1 MSNILTLSISEL
13 VSKLKSGDISSVELC
28 SAYID
33 RYDKFEKDVKAWA
46 YFDKKLLLEKATEAD
61 ENRKA
66 GKPLGQLHGLPIG
79 IKDIFGTVEN
89 FSNMVKKG
97 YPMVWRYNNFEFLNL
112 EEIPQGYSQIVRITD
127 QNDKLFLLKYF
138 MKNVAGIWKISG
150 VSIIEASDFS
160 A

>member
-1 MSNILTLSISEL
+1 MIRLIAVFFLSMSTLL
-13 VSKLKSGDISSVELC
+13 F
-28 SAYID
+28 AN
-33 RYDKFEKDVKAWA
+33 
-46 YFDKKLLLEKATEAD
+46 EKADIQSTISDQLRAFASDNFIEAFTH
-61 ENRKA
+61 A
-66 GKPLGQLHGLPIG
+66 SPG

-112 EEIPQGYSQIVRITD
+112 EKTPQGYSQIVRITD

>member
-1 MSNILTLSISEL
+1 MIRLIAVFFLSMSTLL
-13 VSKLKSGDISSVELC
+13 FAD
-28 SAYID
+28 
-33 RYDKFEKDVKAWA
+33 
-46 YFDKKLLLEKATEAD
+46 EKADIQSTISDQLRAFASDNFIEAFTH
-61 ENRKA
+61 A
-66 GKPLGQLHGLPIG
+66 SPG
-79 IKDIFGTVEN
+79 IKDMFGTVEN

-112 EEIPQGYSQIVRITD
+112 EETPQGYSQIVRITD

-150 VSIIEASDFS
+150 VSIIETSDFS

>member
-1 MSNILTLSISEL
+1 MIRLIAVFFLSMSTLL
-13 VSKLKSGDISSVELC
+13 FAD
-28 SAYID
+28 
-33 RYDKFEKDVKAWA
+33 
-46 YFDKKLLLEKATEAD
+46 EKADIQSTISDQLRAFASDNFIEAFTH
-61 ENRKA
+61 A
-66 GKPLGQLHGLPIG
+66 SPG

-89 FSNMVKKG
+89 FSSMVKTG

-112 EEIPQGYSQIVRITD
+112 EETPQGYSQIVRITD

>member
-1 MSNILTLSISEL
+1 MIRLIAVFFLSMSTLL
-13 VSKLKSGDISSVELC
+13 FAD
-28 SAYID
+28 
-33 RYDKFEKDVKAWA
+33 
-46 YFDKKLLLEKATEAD
+46 EKADIQSTISDQLRAFASDNFIEAFTH
-61 ENRKA
+61 A
-66 GKPLGQLHGLPIG
+66 SPG

-112 EEIPQGYSQIVRITD
+112 EETPQGYSQIVRITD

>member
-1 MSNILTLSISEL
+1 MIRLIAVFFLSMSTLL
-13 VSKLKSGDISSVELC
+13 FAD
-28 SAYID
+28 
-33 RYDKFEKDVKAWA
+33 
-46 YFDKKLLLEKATEAD
+46 EKADIQSTISDQLRAFASDNFIEAFTH
-61 ENRKA
+61 A
-66 GKPLGQLHGLPIG
+66 SPG

-112 EEIPQGYSQIVRITD
+112 EETPQGYSQIVRITD

-150 VSIIEASDFS
+150 VSIIEASEFS

>member
-1 MSNILTLSISEL
+1 MIRLIAVFFLSMATLL
-13 VSKLKSGDISSVELC
+13 FAD
-28 SAYID
+28 
-33 RYDKFEKDVKAWA
+33 
-46 YFDKKLLLEKATEAD
+46 EKADIQSTISDQLRAFASDNFIEAFTH
-61 ENRKA
+61 A
-66 GKPLGQLHGLPIG
+66 SPG

-112 EEIPQGYSQIVRITD
+112 EETPQGYSQIVRITD

>member
-1 MSNILTLSISEL
+1 MIRLIAVFFLSMSTLL
-13 VSKLKSGDISSVELC
+13 FAD
-28 SAYID
+28 
-33 RYDKFEKDVKAWA
+33 
-46 YFDKKLLLEKATEAD
+46 EKADIQSTISDQLRAFASDNFIEAFTH
-61 ENRKA
+61 A
-66 GKPLGQLHGLPIG
+66 SPG

-112 EEIPQGYSQIVRITD
+112 EETPQGYSQIVRITD

-150 VSIIEASDFS
+150 VSIMEASDFS

>member
-1 MSNILTLSISEL
+1 MIRLIAVFFLSMSTLL
-13 VSKLKSGDISSVELC
+13 FAD
-28 SAYID
+28 
-33 RYDKFEKDVKAWA
+33 
-46 YFDKKLLLEKATEAD
+46 EKADIQSTISDQLRAFASDNFIEAFTH
-61 ENRKA
+61 A
-66 GKPLGQLHGLPIG
+66 SPG

-112 EEIPQGYSQIVRITD
+112 EETPKGYSQIVRITD

>member
-1 MSNILTLSISEL
+1 MIRLIAVFFLSMSTLL
-13 VSKLKSGDISSVELC
+13 FAD
-28 SAYID
+28 
-33 RYDKFEKDVKAWA
+33 
-46 YFDKKLLLEKATEAD
+46 EKADIQSTISDQLRAFASDNFIEAFTH
-61 ENRKA
+61 A
-66 GKPLGQLHGLPIG
+66 SPG

-89 FSNMVKKG
+89 LSNLVKKG

-112 EEIPQGYSQIVRITD
+112 EETPQGYSQIVRITD

>member
-1 MSNILTLSISEL
+1 VIRLIAVFFLSMSTLL
-13 VSKLKSGDISSVELC
+13 FAD
-28 SAYID
+28 
-33 RYDKFEKDVKAWA
+33 
-46 YFDKKLLLEKATEAD
+46 EKADIQSTISDQLRAFASDNFIEAFTH
-61 ENRKA
+61 A
-66 GKPLGQLHGLPIG
+66 SPG

-112 EEIPQGYSQIVRITD
+112 EETPQGYSQIVRITD

-150 VSIIEASDFS
+150 VSIIETSDFS

>member
-1 MSNILTLSISEL
+1 MVRLVAVFFLSMSTLL
-13 VSKLKSGDISSVELC
+13 
-28 SAYID
+28 
-33 RYDKFEKDVKAWA
+33 F
-46 YFDKKLLLEKATEAD
+46 AD
-61 ENRKA
+61 EKTDIQSTISD
-66 GKPLGQLHGLPIG
+66 QLRAFASDNFIEAFTHASPG

-112 EEIPQGYSQIVRITD
+112 EETPQGYSQIVRITD

-138 MKNVAGIWKISG
+138 MKNIAGIWKISG

>member
-1 MSNILTLSISEL
+1 MIRLIAVFFLSMSTLL
-13 VSKLKSGDISSVELC
+13 FAD
-28 SAYID
+28 
-33 RYDKFEKDVKAWA
+33 
-46 YFDKKLLLEKATEAD
+46 EKADIQSTISDQLRAFASDNFIEAFTH
-61 ENRKA
+61 A
-66 GKPLGQLHGLPIG
+66 SPG

-112 EEIPQGYSQIVRITD
+112 EETPQGYSQIVRITD

-138 MKNVAGIWKISG
+138 MTNVAGIWKISG

>member
-1 MSNILTLSISEL
+1 MIRLIAVFFLSMSTLL
-13 VSKLKSGDISSVELC
+13 FAD
-28 SAYID
+28 
-33 RYDKFEKDVKAWA
+33 
-46 YFDKKLLLEKATEAD
+46 EKADIQSTISDQLRAFASDNFIEAFTH
-61 ENRKA
+61 A
-66 GKPLGQLHGLPIG
+66 SPG

-112 EEIPQGYSQIVRITD
+112 EEPPQGYSQIVRITD

>member
-1 MSNILTLSISEL
+1 MIRLITVFFLSMSTLL
-13 VSKLKSGDISSVELC
+13 FAD
-28 SAYID
+28 
-33 RYDKFEKDVKAWA
+33 
-46 YFDKKLLLEKATEAD
+46 EKADIQSIISDQLKAFASDNFIEAFTH
-61 ENRKA
+61 A
-66 GKPLGQLHGLPIG
+66 SPG

-112 EEIPQGYSQIVRITD
+112 EETPQGYSQIVRITD

>member
-1 MSNILTLSISEL
+1 MSTLL
-13 VSKLKSGDISSVELC
+13 FAD
-28 SAYID
+28 
-33 RYDKFEKDVKAWA
+33 
-46 YFDKKLLLEKATEAD
+46 EKADIESTISDQLKAFASDNFIEAFTH
-61 ENRKA
+61 A
-66 GKPLGQLHGLPIG
+66 SPG

-112 EEIPQGYSQIVRITD
+112 EETPQGYSQIVRITD

-138 MKNVAGIWKISG
+138 MTNVAGIWKISG

>member
-1 MSNILTLSISEL
+1 MIRLIVVFFLSMSTLL
-13 VSKLKSGDISSVELC
+13 FAD
-28 SAYID
+28 
-33 RYDKFEKDVKAWA
+33 
-46 YFDKKLLLEKATEAD
+46 EKADIQSTISDQLRAFASDNFIEAFTH
-61 ENRKA
+61 A
-66 GKPLGQLHGLPIG
+66 SPG

-112 EEIPQGYSQIVRITD
+112 EATPQGYSQIVRITD

-138 MKNVAGIWKISG
+138 LKNVAGIWKISG

>member
-1 MSNILTLSISEL
+1 MIRLIAVFFLSMSTLL
-13 VSKLKSGDISSVELC
+13 FAD
-28 SAYID
+28 
-33 RYDKFEKDVKAWA
+33 
-46 YFDKKLLLEKATEAD
+46 EKADIQRTISDQLRAFASDNFIEAFTH
-61 ENRKA
+61 A
-66 GKPLGQLHGLPIG
+66 SPG

-112 EEIPQGYSQIVRITD
+112 EETPQGYSQIVRITD

>member
-1 MSNILTLSISEL
+1 MIRLIAVFFLSMSTLL
-13 VSKLKSGDISSVELC
+13 FAD
-28 SAYID
+28 
-33 RYDKFEKDVKAWA
+33 
-46 YFDKKLLLEKATEAD
+46 EKADIQSTISDQLKAFASDNFVEAFTH
-61 ENRKA
+61 A
-66 GKPLGQLHGLPIG
+66 SPG

-89 FSNMVKKG
+89 FSYMVKKG

-112 EEIPQGYSQIVRITD
+112 EETPQGYSQIVRITD

>member
-1 MSNILTLSISEL
+1 MIRLIAVFFLSMSTLL
-13 VSKLKSGDISSVELC
+13 FAD
-28 SAYID
+28 
-33 RYDKFEKDVKAWA
+33 
-46 YFDKKLLLEKATEAD
+46 EKADIQSTISDQLRAFASDNFIEAFTH
-61 ENRKA
+61 A
-66 GKPLGQLHGLPIG
+66 SPG

-112 EEIPQGYSQIVRITD
+112 EETPQGYSQIVRITD

-150 VSIIEASDFS
+150 VSIIEVSDFS

>member
-1 MSNILTLSISEL
+1 MIRLIAVFFLSMSTLL
-13 VSKLKSGDISSVELC
+13 FAD
-28 SAYID
+28 
-33 RYDKFEKDVKAWA
+33 
-46 YFDKKLLLEKATEAD
+46 EKADIQSTISDQLRAFASDNFIEAFTH
-61 ENRKA
+61 A
-66 GKPLGQLHGLPIG
+66 SPG

-112 EEIPQGYSQIVRITD
+112 EETPQGYSQIVRITD

-150 VSIIEASDFS
+150 VSIIQASDFS

>member
-1 MSNILTLSISEL
+1 VIRLIAVFFLSMSTLL
-13 VSKLKSGDISSVELC
+13 
-28 SAYID
+28 
-33 RYDKFEKDVKAWA
+33 F
-46 YFDKKLLLEKATEAD
+46 AD
-61 ENRKA
+61 ERA
-66 GKPLGQLHGLPIG
+66 DIQSTISDQLRAFASDNFIEAFTHASPG

-112 EEIPQGYSQIVRITD
+112 EETPQGYSQIVRITD

-150 VSIIEASDFS
+150 VSIIETSDFS

>member
-1 MSNILTLSISEL
+1 MIRLIAVFFLSMSTLL
-13 VSKLKSGDISSVELC
+13 FAD
-28 SAYID
+28 
-33 RYDKFEKDVKAWA
+33 
-46 YFDKKLLLEKATEAD
+46 EKADIQSTISDQLRAFASDNFIEAFTH
-61 ENRKA
+61 A
-66 GKPLGQLHGLPIG
+66 SPG

-89 FSNMVKKG
+89 FSKMVKKG

-112 EEIPQGYSQIVRITD
+112 EETPQGYSQIVRITD

>member
-1 MSNILTLSISEL
+1 MIRLIAVFFLSMSTLL
-13 VSKLKSGDISSVELC
+13 FAD
-28 SAYID
+28 
-33 RYDKFEKDVKAWA
+33 
-46 YFDKKLLLEKATEAD
+46 EKADIQGTISDQLRAFASDNFIEAFTH
-61 ENRKA
+61 A
-66 GKPLGQLHGLPIG
+66 SPG

>member
-1 MSNILTLSISEL
+1 MIRLIAVFFLSMSTLLFADEKADIQSTISEQL
-13 VSKLKSGDISSVELC
+13 RAFASDNFI
-28 SAYID
+28 
-33 RYDKFEKDVKAWA
+33 
-46 YFDKKLLLEKATEAD
+46 EAFTH
-61 ENRKA
+61 A
-66 GKPLGQLHGLPIG
+66 SPG

-112 EEIPQGYSQIVRITD
+112 EETPQGYSQIVRITD

>member
-1 MSNILTLSISEL
+1 MIRLIAVFFLSMSTLL
-13 VSKLKSGDISSVELC
+13 FAD
-28 SAYID
+28 
-33 RYDKFEKDVKAWA
+33 
-46 YFDKKLLLEKATEAD
+46 EKADIQNTISDQLRAFASDNFIEAFTH
-61 ENRKA
+61 A
-66 GKPLGQLHGLPIG
+66 SPG

-112 EEIPQGYSQIVRITD
+112 EETPQGYSQIVRITD